1 MKDFEQLSL
10 VPAGRPGRGASS
22 LSGVADAFDAGRLTQ
37 ARQLAGLTKSKLA
50 GKIGVTSAAVG
61 QYELGLTRPRPELI
75 GRLAQALDVPVNYFL
90 AGRPHARLDASMAHF
105 RSLRSTRSYQRA
117 KAVSFTELVWELAN
131 ALEKYVQLPPV
142 DISGEDRQE
151 LTGRDLA
158 TRDPR
163 AAARE
168 LRLRWGL
175 GNGPVSHLVRRM
187 EAHGIVVA
195 TPPAD
200 PDSSTVDAFSTSAT
214 PRPIVV
220 LAPNRTDSIY
230 RHRFSA
236 AHELGHLVLHG
247 DVAPGDLQQEREAN
261 AFAGEFLAPQDGIRP
276 HLPSRVDLGRLAELQ
291 LVWGVSVKSLLYR
304 SRELGLLS
312 DSATSRAYQRLQLVA
327 DQPGFRGDSPAGY
340 PGEQPA
346 MLAHALELAS
356 RAGLTVGALAEELAW
371 PTSWVREL
379 LGMGQMRPVL
389 RLVK

>member
-10 VPAGRPGRGASS
+10 VSAGRPGRGASS
-22 LSGVADAFDAGRLTQ
+22 PLGAADAFDAGRLTQ

-50 GKIGVTSAAVG
+50 TKINITSAAVG

-75 GRLAQALDVPVNYFL
+75 ERLAQALDVPVSYFL

-105 RSLRSTRSYQRA
+105 RSLRATRSYQRA

-131 ALEKYVQLPPV
+131 ALEKHVQLPLV
-142 DISGEDRQE
+142 DILPDPCRESASQDPRTQ
-151 LTGRDLA
+151 
-158 TRDPR
+158 DPR
-163 AAARE
+163 AAARA
-168 LRLRWGL
+168 LRSRWGL
-175 GNGPVSHLVRRM
+175 GNKPVSHLVRRM
-187 EAHGIVVA
+187 ESHGIVVA

-200 PDSSTVDAFSTSAT
+200 PDSSSVDAFSTSAT

-220 LAPNRTDSIY
+220 LTPNRTDNIY

-236 AHELGHLVLHG
+236 AHELGHLVLHA

-261 AFAGEFLAPQDGIRP
+261 AFAAEFLTPQDGILP
-276 HLPSRVDLGRLAELQ
+276 HLPPRVDLGRLAELQ
-291 LVWGVSVKSLLYR
+291 LTWGVSVKSLLYR

-312 DSATSRAYQRLQLVA
+312 DSATSRAYQRLQLVT
-327 DQPGFRGDSPAGY
+327 DQPGFRGDSPTGY

-346 MLAHALELAS
+346 MLAHAFDLAS
-356 RAGLTVGALAEELAW
+356 RSGLTVSALAEELAW
-371 PTSWVREL
+371 PLSWVREM